1 MSAPLSVQG
10 HVSPSF
16 ASARVDKEK
25 IVDYLLGSSSVAAV
39 AKARFFG
46 GMGFTADRWEELA
59 DALRQQAAR
68 AAITTKTSEWGTKH
82 VATGQI
88 DAPNG
93 RRYKIA
99 SVWIDEGAGLRL
111 VTAHPA

>member
-1 MSAPLSVQG
+1 LHIIVT
-10 HVSPSF
+10 VNF
-16 ASARVDKEK
+16 VSARIDRAK

-39 AKARFFG
+39 GKARFFG
-46 GMGFTADRWEELA
+46 SMGFTVARWEELA
-59 DALRQQAAR
+59 EALRQQATHSSV
-68 AAITTKTSEWGTKH
+68 TTNGSKWGTKY
-82 VATGQI
+82 VATGLI

-99 SVWIDEGAGLRL
+99 SVWIDDGTGLRL

>member
-1 MSAPLSVQG
+1 MNLN
-10 HVSPSF
+10 F
-16 ASARVDKEK
+16 NSARVDREK

-46 GMGFTADRWEELA
+46 GMGFTSAEWEVLA
-59 DALRQQAAR
+59 QALRHQAAS
-68 AAITTKTSEWGTKH
+68 AVVVQKPSPWGAKYL
-82 VATGQI
+82 ATGPI

-93 RRYKIA
+93 RRYKIT

>member
-1 MSAPLSVQG
+1 MRAKTP
-10 HVSPSF
+10 PCKFMRPDF
-16 ASARVDKEK
+16 ASARIDREK
-25 IVDYLLGSSSVAAV
+25 IVDYLLGSSSLAAV

-46 GMGFTADRWEELA
+46 GMGFTAARWDEFAE
-59 DALRQQAAR
+59 ALRRQAAQSEV
-68 AAITTKTSEWGTKH
+68 TTKTSEWGTKY
-82 VATGQI
+82 VVTGLI

-93 RRYKIA
+93 RRYKVA